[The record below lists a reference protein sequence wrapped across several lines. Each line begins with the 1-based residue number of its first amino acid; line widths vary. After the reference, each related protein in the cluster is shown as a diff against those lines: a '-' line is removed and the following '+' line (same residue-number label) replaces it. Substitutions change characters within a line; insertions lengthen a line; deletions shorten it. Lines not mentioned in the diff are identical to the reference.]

1 MAILGGFAAAA
12 FFATATLCSSRS
24 SRMVPPSSVLAWVM
38 ITGLVV
44 LLPVLAVSP
53 PPDLGLSGTG
63 WLLVSGGG
71 NVGGL
76 LLAYSALRI
85 GKVGVVAPIVSTEG
99 AIAAVLSVLAGEAL
113 STAAAMLLPVI
124 ALGVM
129 MAATGSPA
137 EVDPSAPTVVGGH
150 RPLVLAGAA
159 AVCFGASLFA
169 TAHASS
175 DLPVAW
181 VLLPARLIGLVVL
194 AVPLLARRRL
204 RLTRRAAPLVLVAG
218 LCEVLGFAA
227 FAIGSRDGL
236 AVAAVLA
243 SQFAAIAA
251 VAAFVLFRER
261 LTPLQ
266 ISGVSLVA
274 VGVAALT
281 AVRA

>member
-44 LLPVLAVSP
+44 LLPVLAVSS

-99 AIAAVLSVLAGEAL
+99 AIAAVLSVLAGEPL

-150 RPLVLAGAA
+150 RPLVLAERRPS
-159 AVCFGASLFA
+159 ASG
-169 TAHASS
+169 
-175 DLPVAW
+175 
-181 VLLPARLIGLVVL
+181 PACSRPRTPARTCRSPGCCCRRLIGLVVL
-194 AVPLLARRRL
+194 ACRCWP
-204 RLTRRAAPLVLVAG
+204 G
-218 LCEVLGFAA
+218 
-227 FAIGSRDGL
+227 
-236 AVAAVLA
+236 
-243 SQFAAIAA
+243 
-251 VAAFVLFRER
+251 
-261 LTPLQ
+261 
-266 ISGVSLVA
+266 GVS
-274 VGVAALT
+274 G
-281 AVRA
+281 